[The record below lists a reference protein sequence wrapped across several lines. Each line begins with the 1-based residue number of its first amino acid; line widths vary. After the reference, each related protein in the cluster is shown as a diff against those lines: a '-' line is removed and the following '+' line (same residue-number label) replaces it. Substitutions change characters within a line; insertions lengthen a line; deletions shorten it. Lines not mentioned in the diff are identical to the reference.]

1 MVRPVLLIGGLTA
14 LAAIASDVQAQDR
27 RGFWLGFGVSA
38 GSGSCTQINP
48 RVDPPVR
55 RCSEARKLGPSGYV
69 SVGGTMSQQVIL
81 GVELNGWMSS
91 NPDTVRQYGVI
102 SAIVQAF
109 PSRNLPLYVKGG
121 LGVGRYAEDTEGESL
136 LSAAGFSYLIG
147 AGMEIPLR
155 RSMALTPFVHF
166 VLAPNVRAKLGRLND
181 LQDPLDY
188 NLLHL
193 GIGVHWR

>member
-1 MVRPVLLIGGLTA
+1 MVRPLLVIGGLTA
-14 LAAIASDVQAQDR
+14 LAAIASDAQAQDR
-27 RGFWLGFGVSA
+27 RGFWIGFGVSA
-38 GSGSCTQINP
+38 GSGSCTQI
-48 RVDPPVR
+48 DPLGDP
-55 RCSEARKLGPSGYV
+55 RCSTARKLGPSGYV
-69 SVGGTMSQQVIL
+69 SAGGTMSQQVIL

-91 NPDTVRQYGVI
+91 SPDTVRQYGVI

-121 LGVGRYAEDTEGESL
+121 LGVGRYAEDSEGESL

-166 VLAPNVRAKLGRLND
+166 VLAPQMRAKLGRLND